1 MHTDE
6 YEISVGREIT
16 LCRKVIDRLTNALR
30 VREKRYGMATEE
42 FLAAFQ
48 EGRFPEPDRDLLSWN
63 EDSRELQSWRQKL
76 VEYEDAFQM
85 LKQM

>member
-16 LCRKVIDRLTNALR
+16 LCRKVIVRLRNALR

-42 FLAAFQ
+42 FLAASR
-48 EGRFPEPDRDLLSWN
+48 EGRFTEPDRDFLSWN
-63 EDSRELQSWRQKL
+63 EDARELQCWQQKL
-76 VEYEDAFQM
+76 REYEDAFQK
-85 LKQM
+85 LKEM